1 MFVSCKRPPKNGMAK
16 KNDTTCYKQFD
27 DIEIWLA
34 VLYSFI
40 ESLLIRGN
48 LFFLS
53 NLIRGNPERL
63 PLYFYGIQVATC
75 HFGCLIRV
83 VSANVIVEKKTEY
96 AACTS

>member
-48 LFFLS
+48 
-53 NLIRGNPERL
+53 PERL